1 MKDFKDNTRER
12 SDKEVIRRLIG
23 YVKPYKKEFIIIIF
37 MMLIGLGIQLLPP
50 LLIGFTVD
58 TVGSNVLTSSEK
70 AIRIITLLSVFFLI
84 LIISNIIQYFQ
95 SIMLQKVGQKTV
107 VTLRDEVFNHIEN
120 LSIGQINQVP
130 VGKLVTR
137 VTNDTNTISE
147 MYTNVAVNL
156 IKNVLYLVAI
166 IIVIFTISIKLSL
179 YVMLVVPVVFAATV
193 IFRKFSRASYRRV
206 RQNVSEVNAFLSE
219 NLSGMKVTQIFNQE
233 DKKKREFKDHSL
245 KLRNSYLREI
255 LVFGIYRPVV
265 YALSMLGIV
274 LVLWIGYQEVIAG
287 IMTAGLLFSYY
298 MYVGDFFE
306 PIQQLA
312 EQFNT
317 LQSAFASAE
326 KVFDVLDT
334 KPDIIDE
341 KDAIELESFS
351 GQIEFKDVW
360 FSYLP
365 DEWVLKGVSFKVNPG
380 DTVAFVGAT
389 GSGKTT
395 ILALIVRNYEI
406 QKGQILID
414 GIDIRH
420 IKRSSLRKHIGQML
434 QDVFLFSGSIY
445 ENITLRDEDITKEE
459 VIAASEYVGAN
470 TFIDRLPDGYEH
482 VVLERGNNFSS
493 GQRQLISF
501 ARALVYKP
509 SLMILDEATANIDS
523 ETEELIQASME
534 KMMNISTMLI
544 VAHRLSTIQHADK
557 IIVMQKGEIKEEGSH
572 QALLKLKGLY
582 YNLYQLQYEE
592 KDKEEIQESLEED
605 PKVNLIPSE
614 KCTPD
619 QSD

>member
-193 IFRKFSRASYRRV
+193 VFRKFSRASYRRV

-233 DKKKREFKDHSL
+233 DKKKREFKDHSI

-341 KDAIELESFS
+341 NDAIELDSFS

-414 GIDIRH
+414 GMDIRH

-434 QDVFLFSGSIY
+434 QDVFLFSGTIY

-459 VIAASEYVGAN
+459 VVAASEYVGAN

-557 IIVMQKGEIKEEGSH
+557 IIVMQKGEIKEEGNH

-592 KDKEEIQESLEED
+592 KDKEEIQESLE
-605 PKVNLIPSE
+605 L
-614 KCTPD
+614 
-619 QSD
+619 QSA

>member
-1 MKDFKDNTRER
+1 
-12 SDKEVIRRLIG
+12 
-23 YVKPYKKEFIIIIF
+23 
-37 MMLIGLGIQLLPP
+37 
-50 LLIGFTVD
+50 
-58 TVGSNVLTSSEK
+58 
-70 AIRIITLLSVFFLI
+70 
-84 LIISNIIQYFQ
+84 
-95 SIMLQKVGQKTV
+95 
-107 VTLRDEVFNHIEN
+107 VFNHIEN

-137 VTNDTNTISE
+137 VINDTNTISE

-156 IKNVLYLVAI
+156 IRNILYLFAI
-166 IIVIFTISIKLSL
+166 IIVIFIINWKISLF
-179 YVMLVVPVVFAATV
+179 VMMVVPFVFLATVVF
-193 IFRKFSRASYRRV
+193 RKYSRASYRRV

-233 DKKKREFKDHSL
+233 DKKRKEFKDHSL
-245 KLRNSYLREI
+245 KLRNSYLQEI
-255 LVFGIYRPVV
+255 LVFGIYRPIV
-265 YALSMLGIV
+265 YMLAMVGSV
-274 LVLWIGYQEVIAG
+274 LVLYIGYQEVLLG
-287 IMTAGLLFSYY
+287 FMTAGILYSYY
-298 MYVGDFFE
+298 AYVGDFFE

-317 LQSAFASAE
+317 LQNAFASAE

-341 KDAIELESFS
+341 ADAVDLTSFS
-351 GQIEFKDVW
+351 GQIEFKNVW
-360 FSYLP
+360 FSYIK
-365 DEWVLKGVSFKVNPG
+365 DEWVLKDVSFKVNPG

-395 ILALIVRNYEI
+395 ILSLIVRNYDI

-414 GIDIRH
+414 GKDI
-420 IKRSSLRKHIGQML
+420 KTLTRSSLRRHIGQML
-434 QDVFLFSGSIY
+434 QDVFLFSGSIKD
-445 ENITLRDEDITKEE
+445 NITLRDEAITFEE
-459 VIAASEYVGAN
+459 VISASEYVGAN
-470 TFIDRLPDGYEH
+470 TFIDRLPDGYDH
-482 VVLERGNNFSS
+482 VVLERGNNFSA

-523 ETEELIQASME
+523 ETEGLIQESLE

-572 QALLKLKGLY
+572 QELLKLGGLY

-592 KDKEEIQESLEED
+592 KEAQ
-605 PKVNLIPSE
+605 
-614 KCTPD
+614 
-619 QSD
+619 

>member
-12 SDKEVIRRLIG
+12 SDKEVIKRLIS
-23 YVKPYKKEFIIIIF
+23 YAKPYKKEFIWIVILMIIS
-37 MMLIGLGIQLLPP
+37 LGIQLLPP
-50 LLIGFTVD
+50 LLIGLTVD
-58 TVGSNVLTSSEK
+58 NVGNDALSRAEK
-70 AIRIITLLSVFFLI
+70 IEYIVYLSIFFVIAVIIGNFVSYVQAL
-84 LIISNIIQYFQ
+84 
-95 SIMLQKVGQKTV
+95 MLQKVGQKTV
-107 VTLRDEVFNHIEN
+107 VSLRDEVFNHIEH

-137 VTNDTNTISE
+137 VVNDTNTISE

-156 IKNVLYLVAI
+156 IKNVLYLIAI
-166 IIVIFTISIKLSL
+166 LIVIFVINWRISLFV
-179 YVMLVVPVVFAATV
+179 VMVIPFVLLATFV
-193 IFRKFSRASYRRV
+193 FRKYSRTSYRKV

-233 DKKKREFKDHSL
+233 TKKKIEFKDHSL
-245 KLRNSYLREI
+245 KLRNSYLQEI

-265 YALSMLGIV
+265 YMLAMVGSV
-274 LVLWIGYQEVIAG
+274 LVLYIGYQEVLLGVISAG
-287 IMTAGLLFSYY
+287 ILYAYY
-298 MYVGDFFE
+298 AYVGDFFE

-317 LQSAFASAE
+317 LQNAFASAE

-334 KPDIIDE
+334 VPDILDDPE
-341 KDAIELESFS
+341 AIELSSFTGS
-351 GQIEFKDVW
+351 IEFKDVW
-360 FSYLP
+360 FSYIP
-365 DEWVLKGVSFKVNPG
+365 NEWVLKGVSFKVNPG

-395 ILALIVRNYEI
+395 ILSLIVRNYDI
-406 QKGQILID
+406 QKGHIYID
-414 GIDIRH
+414 GIDIKKITRA
-420 IKRSSLRKHIGQML
+420 SLRRHIGQML
-434 QDVFLFSGSIY
+434 QDVFLFSGTIL
-445 ENITLRDEDITKEE
+445 ENITLRDESIIEAD
-459 VIAASEYVGAN
+459 VVHASEYVGAN
-470 TFIDRLPDGYEH
+470 TFIDKLPDAYNH
-482 VVLERGNNFSS
+482 IVLERGNNFSA

-523 ETEELIQASME
+523 ETESLIQESLE

-572 QALLKLKGLY
+572 QELLKLGGLY

-592 KDKEEIQESLEED
+592 KEGN
-605 PKVNLIPSE
+605 PA
-614 KCTPD
+614 
-619 QSD
+619 

>member
-12 SDKEVIRRLIG
+12 SDKEVIRRLLT
-23 YVKPYKKEFIIIIF
+23 YAKPYKKEFVWIII
-37 MMLIGLGIQLLPP
+37 MMIVSLGIQLLPP
-50 LLIGFTVD
+50 LLIGLTVD
-58 TVGSNVLTSSEK
+58 MVSDDSLSYQDKIQFIIILSIFFIIILAIGNFVGYL
-70 AIRIITLLSVFFLI
+70 
-84 LIISNIIQYFQ
+84 QG
-95 SIMLQKVGQKTV
+95 IMLQKVGQKTV
-107 VTLRDEVFNHIEN
+107 VSLRDEVFNHIEN
-120 LSIGQINQVP
+120 LNIGQINQVP

-137 VTNDTNTISE
+137 VINDTNTISE

-166 IIVIFTISIKLSL
+166 VAVIFIISWKISLFVVMTIPFVILAT
-179 YVMLVVPVVFAATV
+179 VVF
-193 IFRKFSRASYRRV
+193 RKYSRASYRRV

-233 DKKKREFKDHSL
+233 DKKRIEFKDHSL
-245 KLRNSYLREI
+245 KLRNSYLQEI
-255 LVFGIYRPVV
+255 LVFGIYRPIV
-265 YALSMLGIV
+265 YLVSMVGTL
-274 LVLWIGYQEVIAG
+274 LVLYVGYQEVIATA
-287 IMTAGLLFSYY
+287 ITAGILYSYY
-298 MYVGDFFE
+298 AYVGDFFE

-317 LQSAFASAE
+317 LQNAFASAE

-334 KPDIIDE
+334 KPEIFDE
-341 KDAIELESFS
+341 PDAIELTKFS
-351 GQIEFKDVW
+351 GKIEFKDVW
-360 FSYLP
+360 FSYIP
-365 DEWVLKGVSFKVNPG
+365 NEWVLKGVTFNVNPG

-395 ILALIVRNYEI
+395 ILGLIVRNYDI

-414 GIDIRH
+414 GIDIKKISRA
-420 IKRSSLRKHIGQML
+420 SLRKHIGQML
-434 QDVFLFSGSIY
+434 QDVFLFSGSIM
-445 ENITLRDEDITKEE
+445 ENITLRDDDIAKDE
-459 VIAASEYVGAN
+459 VIHAAEYVGAN
-470 TFIDRLPDGYEH
+470 TFIERLPDQYDH
-482 VVLERGNNFSS
+482 VVLERGNNFSA

-523 ETEELIQASME
+523 ETEGLIQESLE

-557 IIVMQKGEIKEEGSH
+557 IIVMQKGEIKEEGNH
-572 QALLKLKGLY
+572 QELLKLGGLY

-592 KDKEEIQESLEED
+592 KEATS
-605 PKVNLIPSE
+605 V
-614 KCTPD
+614 
-619 QSD
+619 

>member
-12 SDKEVIRRLIG
+12 SDKEVIRRLLS
-23 YVKPYKKEFIIIIF
+23 YAKPYTKEFIIIIILMF
-37 MMLIGLGIQLLPP
+37 IGLGIQLMPP
-50 LLIGFTVD
+50 LLIGLTVD
-58 TVGSNVLTSSEK
+58 TVSDNAMTRDGKIEYIFYLSLLFIVL
-70 AIRIITLLSVFFLI
+70 
-84 LIISNIIQYFQ
+84 LIIGNFVGYVQGL
-95 SIMLQKVGQKTV
+95 MLQKVGQKTV
-107 VTLRDEVFNHIEN
+107 VSLRDEVFNHIEN
-120 LSIGQINQVP
+120 LTIGQINQVP

-137 VTNDTNTISE
+137 VSNDTNTISE
-147 MYTNVAVNL
+147 MYTNVGVNL
-156 IKNVLYLVAI
+156 VRNVLYLFAI
-166 IIVIFTISIKLSL
+166 LIVIFIISWKISL
-179 YVMLVVPVVFAATV
+179 FVVLVIPFVFLATMV
-193 IFRKFSRASYRRV
+193 FRKYSRASYRRV

-233 DKKKREFKDHSL
+233 EKKKSEFKDNSM
-245 KLRNSYLREI
+245 KLRNSYLQEI
-255 LVFGIYRPVV
+255 LVFGIYRPTI
-265 YALSMLGIV
+265 YALSVVGLL
-274 LVLWIGYQEVIAG
+274 LVLYIGYQEVLAG
-287 IMTAGLLFSYY
+287 VITAGFLFTYY
-298 MYVGDFFE
+298 NYVGDFFE

-317 LQSAFASAE
+317 LQNAFASAE

-334 KPDIIDE
+334 KPEITDDPE
-341 KDAIELESFS
+341 AIELASFT

-360 FSYLP
+360 FSYIP
-365 DEWVLKGVSFKVNPG
+365 DEWVLKGISFKVNPG

-395 ILALIVRNYEI
+395 ILGLIVRNYEI

-414 GIDIRH
+414 GTDIKK

-434 QDVFLFSGSIY
+434 QDVFLFSGTIS
-445 ENITLRDEDITKEE
+445 ENITLRDESITRDE
-459 VIAASEYVGAN
+459 VIHASEYVGAN
-470 TFIDRLPDGYEH
+470 TFIERLPDSYDH
-482 VVLERGNNFSS
+482 VVLERGNNFSA

-523 ETEELIQASME
+523 ETESLIQESLE

-572 QALLKLKGLY
+572 QELLKLGGLY
-582 YNLYQLQYEE
+582 YNLYKLQYEE
-592 KDKEEIQESLEED
+592 KESPLILET
-605 PKVNLIPSE
+605 SE
-614 KCTPD
+614 T
-619 QSD
+619 

>member
-12 SDKEVIRRLIG
+12 SDKEVIRRLLT
-23 YVKPYKKEFIIIIF
+23 YAKPYKKEFVWIII
-37 MMLIGLGIQLLPP
+37 MMIVSLGIQLLPP
-50 LLIGFTVD
+50 LLIGLTVD
-58 TVGSNVLTSSEK
+58 MVSDDSLSYQDKIQFIIILSIFFIIILAIGNFVGYL
-70 AIRIITLLSVFFLI
+70 
-84 LIISNIIQYFQ
+84 QG
-95 SIMLQKVGQKTV
+95 IMLQKVGQKTV
-107 VTLRDEVFNHIEN
+107 VSLRDEVFNHIEN
-120 LSIGQINQVP
+120 LNIGQINQVP

-137 VTNDTNTISE
+137 VINDTNTISE

-166 IIVIFTISIKLSL
+166 VAVIFIISWKISLFVVMTIPFVILAT
-179 YVMLVVPVVFAATV
+179 VVF
-193 IFRKFSRASYRRV
+193 RKYSRASYRRV

-233 DKKKREFKDHSL
+233 DKKRIEFKDHSL
-245 KLRNSYLREI
+245 KLRNSYLQEI
-255 LVFGIYRPVV
+255 LVFGIYRPIV
-265 YALSMLGIV
+265 YLVSMVGTL
-274 LVLWIGYQEVIAG
+274 LVLYVGYQEVIATA
-287 IMTAGLLFSYY
+287 ITAGILYSYY
-298 MYVGDFFE
+298 AYVGDFFE

-317 LQSAFASAE
+317 LQNAFASAE

-334 KPDIIDE
+334 KPEIFDE
-341 KDAIELESFS
+341 PDAIELTKFS
-351 GQIEFKDVW
+351 GKIEFKDVW
-360 FSYLP
+360 FSYIP
-365 DEWVLKGVSFKVNPG
+365 NEWVLKGVTFNVNPG

-395 ILALIVRNYEI
+395 ILGLIVRNYDI

-414 GIDIRH
+414 GIDIKKISRA
-420 IKRSSLRKHIGQML
+420 SLRKHIGQML
-434 QDVFLFSGSIY
+434 QDVFLFSGSIM
-445 ENITLRDEDITKEE
+445 ENITLRDDDIAKDE
-459 VIAASEYVGAN
+459 VIHAAEYVGAN
-470 TFIDRLPDGYEH
+470 TFIEKLPDQYDH
-482 VVLERGNNFSS
+482 VVLERGNNFSA

-523 ETEELIQASME
+523 ETEGLIQESLE

-557 IIVMQKGEIKEEGSH
+557 IIVMQKGEIKEEGNH
-572 QALLKLKGLY
+572 QELLKLGGLY

-592 KDKEEIQESLEED
+592 KEATS
-605 PKVNLIPSE
+605 V
-614 KCTPD
+614 
-619 QSD
+619 

>member
-12 SDKEVIRRLIG
+12 SDKEVLRRLLH
-23 YVKPYKKEFIIIIF
+23 YAKPYKKEFFWIVIMMIIS
-37 MMLIGLGIQLLPP
+37 LAVQLVPP
-50 LLIGFTVD
+50 LLIGLTVD
-58 TVGSNVLTSSEK
+58 TVSNDALSQSEK
-70 AIRIITLLSVFFLI
+70 IQFIIYLTIFFIVILSIAQF
-84 LIISNIIQYFQ
+84 ISYVQG
-95 SIMLQKVGQKTV
+95 IMLQKVGQKTV

-137 VTNDTNTISE
+137 VINDTNTISE

-156 IKNVLYLVAI
+156 IRNILYLFAI
-166 IIVIFTISIKLSL
+166 IIVIFIINWKISLF
-179 YVMLVVPVVFAATV
+179 VMMVVPFVFLATVVF
-193 IFRKFSRASYRRV
+193 RKYSRASYRRV

-233 DKKKREFKDHSL
+233 DKKRKEFKDHSL
-245 KLRNSYLREI
+245 KLRNSYLQEI
-255 LVFGIYRPVV
+255 LVFGIYRPIV
-265 YALSMLGIV
+265 YMLAMVGSV
-274 LVLWIGYQEVIAG
+274 LVLYIGYQEVLLG
-287 IMTAGLLFSYY
+287 FMTAGILYSYY
-298 MYVGDFFE
+298 AYVGDFFE

-317 LQSAFASAE
+317 LQNAFASAE

-341 KDAIELESFS
+341 ADAVDLTSFS
-351 GQIEFKDVW
+351 GQIEFKNVW
-360 FSYLP
+360 FSYLK
-365 DEWVLKGVSFKVNPG
+365 DEWVLKDVSFKVNPG

-395 ILALIVRNYEI
+395 ILSLIVRNYDI

-414 GIDIRH
+414 GKDI
-420 IKRSSLRKHIGQML
+420 KTLTRSSLRRHIGQML
-434 QDVFLFSGSIY
+434 QDVFLFSGSIKD
-445 ENITLRDEDITKEE
+445 NITLRDEAITKEE
-459 VIAASEYVGAN
+459 VISASEYVGAN
-470 TFIDRLPDGYEH
+470 TFIDRLPDGYDH
-482 VVLERGNNFSS
+482 VVLERGNNFSA

-523 ETEELIQASME
+523 ETEGLIQESLE

-572 QALLKLKGLY
+572 QELLKLGGLY

-592 KDKEEIQESLEED
+592 KEAQ
-605 PKVNLIPSE
+605 
-614 KCTPD
+614 
-619 QSD
+619 

>member
-12 SDKEVIRRLIG
+12 SDKEVIKRLVS
-23 YVKPYKKEFIIIIF
+23 YAKPYKKEFIIIAVLLF
-37 MMLIGLGIQLLPP
+37 IGLLIQLLPP
-50 LLIGFTVD
+50 LLIGWTVD
-58 TVGSNVLTSSEK
+58 IVGSDSLQRDEK
-70 AIRIITLLSVFFLI
+70 VI
-84 LIISNIIQYFQ
+84 NIIVILSGFFVLLLVANGIQYIQ
-95 SIMLQKVGQKTV
+95 GIMLQKVGQKTV
-107 VTLRDEVFNHIEN
+107 VTLRNEVFNHIEN

-137 VTNDTNTISE
+137 VTNDTNAISE
-147 MYTNVAVNL
+147 MYTNVAINL
-156 IKNVLYLVAI
+156 VRNFLYLFGI
-166 IIVIFTISIKLSL
+166 IIMLVVLSPKLTL
-179 YVMLVVPVVFAATV
+179 YVMMIVPIVILASV

-206 RQNVSEVNAFLSE
+206 RANVSEVNAFLSE

-265 YALSMLGIV
+265 YFLSMAGIV
-274 LVLWIGYQEVIAG
+274 LVLYLGYQEVVAG
-287 IMTAGLLFSYY
+287 ILTAGILFSYY

-317 LQSAFASAE
+317 LQSGFASAE
-326 KVFDVLDT
+326 KIFDVLDT
-334 KPDIIDE
+334 KPDIIDLE
-341 KDAIELESFS
+341 DAIELETFS
-351 GQIEFKDVW
+351 GHIQFKDVW

-365 DEWVLKGVSFKVNPG
+365 DEWVLRGVSFEVKPG

-395 ILALIVRNYEI
+395 ILGLIVRNYEI

-414 GIDIRH
+414 GIDIKK
-420 IKRSSLRKHIGQML
+420 IKRSSLRRHIGQML
-434 QDVFLFSGSIY
+434 QDVFLFSGTILD
-445 ENITLRDEDITKEE
+445 NITLRDESLTREE

-470 TFIDRLPDGYEH
+470 TFIDKLPDGYDH

-501 ARALVYKP
+501 ARALSYKP

-523 ETEELIQASME
+523 ETESLIQESLE
-534 KMMNISTMLI
+534 KMMNISTMLV
-544 VAHRLSTIQHADK
+544 VAHRLSTIQHANK
-557 IIVMQKGEIKEEGSH
+557 IIVMQKGEIKEEGNH
-572 QALLKLKGLY
+572 QELLKLKGLY

-592 KDKEEIQESLEED
+592 AQETESQF
-605 PKVNLIPSE
+605 V
-614 KCTPD
+614 
-619 QSD
+619 

>member
-12 SDKEVIRRLIG
+12 SDKEVIRRLLS
-23 YVKPYKKEFIIIIF
+23 YAKPYKKEFVWIVI
-37 MMLIGLGIQLLPP
+37 MMMITLGIQLLPP
-50 LLIGFTVD
+50 LLIGLTVD
-58 TVGSNVLTSSEK
+58 TVADQTLSNEAKIQFMVYLSIFFIVVLFV
-70 AIRIITLLSVFFLI
+70 ANFFSYL
-84 LIISNIIQYFQ
+84 QG
-95 SIMLQKVGQKTV
+95 IMLQKVGQKTV
-107 VTLRDEVFNHIEN
+107 VSLRDEVFNHIEN

-137 VTNDTNTISE
+137 VVNDTNTISE
-147 MYTNVAVNL
+147 MYTNVLVNL
-156 IKNVLYLVAI
+156 VRNVLYLFAI
-166 IIVIFTISIKLSL
+166 VIVIFIINWKISLFVVTTI
-179 YVMLVVPVVFAATV
+179 PFVFLATV
-193 IFRKFSRASYRRV
+193 VFRKFSRASYRRV
-206 RQNVSEVNAFLSE
+206 RQGVSEVNAFLSE

-233 DKKKREFKDHSL
+233 DKKRKEFKGYSL
-245 KLRNSYLREI
+245 KLRNSYLQEI

-265 YALSMLGIV
+265 YMISMVGAL
-274 LVLWIGYQEVIAG
+274 LVLYVGYQEVLAGVITAG
-287 IMTAGLLFSYY
+287 ILYSYY
-298 MYVGDFFE
+298 AYVGDFFE

-317 LQSAFASAE
+317 LQNAFASAE

-334 KPDIIDE
+334 KPDIVDDD
-341 KDAIELESFS
+341 DAIELKSFS

-395 ILALIVRNYEI
+395 ILSLIVRNYEI

-414 GIDIRH
+414 GIDIKK
-420 IKRSSLRKHIGQML
+420 IKRSSLRRHIGQML
-434 QDVFLFSGSIY
+434 QDVFLFTGTIL
-445 ENITLRDEDITKEE
+445 ENITLRDEDINEDE
-459 VIAASEYVGAN
+459 VIHASEYVGAN
-470 TFIDRLPDGYEH
+470 TFIDKLPDRYSH
-482 VVLERGNNFSS
+482 VVLERGNNFSA

-509 SLMILDEATANIDS
+509 PLMILDEATANIDS
-523 ETEELIQASME
+523 ETEALIQESLE

-572 QALLKLKGLY
+572 QELLKLGGLY

-592 KDKEEIQESLEED
+592 KEAS
-605 PKVNLIPSE
+605 PA
-614 KCTPD
+614 
-619 QSD
+619 

>member
-12 SDKEVIRRLIG
+12 SDKEVLRRLLG
-23 YVKPYKKEFIIIIF
+23 YAKPYKKEFIWIVIMMIIS
-37 MMLIGLGIQLLPP
+37 LGVQLLPP
-50 LLIGFTVD
+50 LLIGLTVD
-58 TVGSNVLTSSEK
+58 TVSNDALSQSEK
-70 AIRIITLLSVFFLI
+70 IQFIIFLSIFFIVILSVAHF
-84 LIISNIIQYFQ
+84 ISYVQG
-95 SIMLQKVGQKTV
+95 IMLQKVGQKTV
-107 VTLRDEVFNHIEN
+107 VTLRDQVFNHIEN

-137 VTNDTNTISE
+137 VINDTNTISE
-147 MYTNVAVNL
+147 MYTNVGVNL
-156 IKNVLYLVAI
+156 VKNILYLIAI
-166 IIVIFTISIKLSL
+166 LIVIFVINWKISLFVI
-179 YVMLVVPVVFAATV
+179 MVVPLVFLATV
-193 IFRKFSRASYRRV
+193 IFRKYSRASYRKV

-233 DKKKREFKDHSL
+233 EKKRLEFKDHSM
-245 KLRNSYLREI
+245 KLRNSYLQEI
-255 LVFGIYRPVV
+255 LVFGIYRPIV
-265 YALSMLGIV
+265 YMFAMVGSL
-274 LVLWIGYQEVIAG
+274 LVLYIGYQEVMLGIISAG
-287 IMTAGLLFSYY
+287 ILYSYY
-298 MYVGDFFE
+298 AYVGDFFE

-317 LQSAFASAE
+317 LQNAFASAE

-334 KPDIIDE
+334 KPDITDE
-341 KDAIELESFS
+341 KDAMDITSFS
-351 GQIEFKDVW
+351 GKIEFKNVW

-365 DEWVLKGVSFKVNPG
+365 DEWVLKDVSFKVKQG

-395 ILALIVRNYEI
+395 ILSLIVRNYDI

-414 GIDIRH
+414 GIDIKKITRA
-420 IKRSSLRKHIGQML
+420 SLRRHIGQML
-434 QDVFLFSGSIY
+434 QDVFLFSGSIM
-445 ENITLRDEDITKEE
+445 ENITLRDEAITKDE
-459 VIAASEYVGAN
+459 VIHASEYVGAN
-470 TFIDRLPDGYEH
+470 TFIDRLPDGYDH
-482 VVLERGNNFSS
+482 IVLERGNNFSA

-523 ETEELIQASME
+523 ETEGLIQESLE

-572 QALLKLKGLY
+572 QELLKMGGLY

-592 KDKEEIQESLEED
+592 KEA
-605 PKVNLIPSE
+605 
-614 KCTPD
+614 
-619 QSD
+619 